1 MRIVA
6 GRLRHRIIKETNIE
20 TTRETQDRIREA
32 IFNALG
38 PSILGKGLDLFCGS
52 GAMALEGYSRG
63 LNYIAVNDY
72 NKKALDVAISNIKSL
87 GITSYTATNLDYQ
100 VYLTN
105 AKEAFDYIFLD
116 PPYAYTD
123 IASILTLVWQSKVS
137 KNGTIVIFEM
147 ASLTKEVIPADYYKL
162 IKTKTYGKKKV
173 VFLEVIKCMI

>member
-87 GITSYTATNLDYQ
+87 GITSYTATNLVYL

-105 AKEAFDYIFLD
+105 A
-116 PPYAYTD
+116 
-123 IASILTLVWQSKVS
+123 
-137 KNGTIVIFEM
+137 
-147 ASLTKEVIPADYYKL
+147 
-162 IKTKTYGKKKV
+162 
-173 VFLEVIKCMI
+173 